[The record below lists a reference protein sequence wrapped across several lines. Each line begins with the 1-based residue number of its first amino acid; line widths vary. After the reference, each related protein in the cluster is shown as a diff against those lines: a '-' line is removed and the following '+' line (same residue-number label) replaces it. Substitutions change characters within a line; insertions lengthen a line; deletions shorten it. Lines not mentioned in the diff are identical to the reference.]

1 MSSRVWV
8 WKNCNSYSL
17 KANPGRI
24 LWPRPIC
31 PGNHAGTPGMS
42 PTCPQEDFPRL
53 VSSRQD
59 PRMFLLKI
67 LCGMFPPC
75 YLLALNDGG
84 LRREETCKEGQ
95 VIWPWMSYWTTL
107 CFIICSVLLW
117 VFWDHACKCFSWFLT
132 QSRCSID
139 LNFILLIF
147 FFDLN
152 FKIRL
157 LGRIR
162 DLLPRDE
169 NQEDFLWVKSENPDP
184 NIILCF
190 WGFRLEF
197 FHSLS

>member
-1 MSSRVWV
+1 MSLSISRTVWDG
-8 WKNCNSYSL
+8 NTCNSCSL
-17 KANPGRI
+17 KTNPGRI

-31 PGNHAGTPGMS
+31 PGNRAGTPGMS

-59 PRMFLLKI
+59 PRMFLLKV

-75 YLLALNDGG
+75 YLLALNDVE
-84 LRREETCKEGQ
+84 LRRDETCKKGK
-95 VIWPWMSYWTTL
+95 VIWPWTSYWTTL

-117 VFWDHACKCFSWFLT
+117 VFWDHACKRFSWLLT
-132 QSRCSID
+132 QSRCSI
-139 LNFILLIF
+139 N
-147 FFDLN
+147 LN
-152 FKIRL
+152 FKISL

-169 NQEDFLWVKSENPDP
+169 NQEDFVCVKSENPDP

-197 FHSLS
+197 FHSPS